1 MAYDIQTTIHH
12 GTCCCSC
19 KEREREKQLCHN
31 TTDIMY
37 RKKNF
42 RHHLPLFLIILD
54 CTILVLLPFVLYRR
68 LCVSSSLSL
77 SLFSRWVE
85 RKNVRWSA
93 SACVLAQSKPYSLLN
108 SAWFS
113 LPLSPLSLSCEEVCR
128 QGISNLFYDYFF
140 DTLLNRCPWITENR
154 CLTHLMFFIEWFLL
168 FSLH

>member
-1 MAYDIQTTIHH
+1 MACDSQRIIHH
-12 GTCCCSC
+12 GMCCCSC
-19 KEREREKQLCHN
+19 KEREREKQQLCHN

-54 CTILVLLPFVLYRR
+54 CTILVLLPSLLYLR
-68 LCVSSSLSL
+68 LCASSSL
-77 SLFSRWVE
+77 SLFSRWME

-93 SACVLAQSKPYSLLN
+93 SACVLAQSKPYSPLN

-113 LPLSPLSLSCEEVCR
+113 LPLFSLSCEEVCR

-154 CLTHLMFFIEWFLL
+154 RLTHLMFFIEWFLI